1 MKIAF
6 FITFLLIVCNS
17 NYAQQQHAQP
27 QAQYITTIP
36 FKQIMGGVIL
46 VKAALFNSNDSLQF
60 ILDTGSGGIS
70 IDSSTCVEH
79 NILINS
85 SNKSISGIGGKSTVS
100 FTSTTSICFPNLKLP
115 SMPFHVYNYSQ
126 LSSIYGEK
134 IDGVIGY
141 AFFSKYIIKINFDR
155 SLLMVYS
162 PGKIKYPFKGN
173 LLHVKIQP
181 LPLHAVSFK
190 MRKKTQFNFFLDT
203 GAGLPLL
210 LSNQLVTD
218 SNILS
223 ANQKTFTT
231 QAEGLGGKKQMQLT
245 VLKEVKM
252 GPYKFKQ
259 VPTYLFKD
267 DLNVIAY
274 PLSGGLIGNEI
285 LRRFNLIINYPQNE
299 IHLSPNLYFDA
310 PFEYGYAGLTI
321 ALLNDR
327 IVVEDVIAGSPAA
340 VAGFQIGDEMIS
352 VDNQFSGNLQQYK
365 NLLQEPDKIIKSIIN
380 RAGILIELEMKTI
393 CIL

>member
-1 MKIAF
+1 
-6 FITFLLIVCNS
+6 
-17 NYAQQQHAQP
+17 
-27 QAQYITTIP
+27 
-36 FKQIMGGVIL
+36 MGGVIL

-85 SNKSISGIGGKSTVS
+85 SNKSISGIGGKSNVS
-100 FTSTTSICFPNLKLP
+100 FTSTTSICFPNLTLP
-115 SMPFHVYNYSQ
+115 PMPFHVYNYSQ

-141 AFFSKYIIKINFDR
+141 AFFCKYIIKINFDR

-231 QAEGLGGKKQMQLT
+231 QAEG
-245 VLKEVKM
+245 
-252 GPYKFKQ
+252 PYKFKQ

-321 ALLNDR
+321 ALVNDR
-327 IVVEDVIAGSPAA
+327 IVVEDVIVGSPAA